1 MNSKVE
7 FHILQCKQFSRIFIL
22 RIPKKNLRNAEYKE
36 IKLTLKLLQER
47 SSFFFAKIEKCI
59 QCKHIY
65 YNFRSMST
73 TNDAIMSVRIPSEL
87 KKQFQKYAKEYR
99 RSPASILKEQI
110 ESFIETQEA
119 MASESFQKRLAA
131 SRASEAIPAEQ
142 VWKELGL

>member
-1 MNSKVE
+1 
-7 FHILQCKQFSRIFIL
+7 
-22 RIPKKNLRNAEYKE
+22 
-36 IKLTLKLLQER
+36 
-47 SSFFFAKIEKCI
+47 
-59 QCKHIY
+59 
-65 YNFRSMST
+65 MST